1 MGACLRQRRLR
12 GSAWVF
18 GIRWPWKTSLTLDP
32 KRLNVGPEDNGDVI
46 WAVGAE
52 STKAL
57 R

>member
-1 MGACLRQRRLR
+1 MRACLRQRNLS

-18 GIRWPWKTSLTLDP
+18 CIGWPWKTSLTVDP
-32 KRLNVGPEDNGDVI
+32 KGLNVGLKDNGDMI